1 MFDITSSKL
10 LLLGIIALLV
20 VGPKELPGLLR
31 TIGKYVGMIKRQAAE
46 FRTQFDDAMRDS
58 EIADLKKQ
66 VEDIGK
72 EASGAIKE
80 AETAFQQEMA
90 SVETETRAAIDS
102 IDAKAADPAAVF
114 TSDAVSPAAIE
125 GTKEVAQV
133 EQAVA
138 ADQAEAARTDTPDS
152 PSPGSMTPPPSPVPA
167 STASG
172 SSSAEPAKA
181 GA

>member
-46 FRTQFDDAMRDS
+46 FRAQFDEAMRES

-72 EASGAIKE
+72 EATGAIKE

-90 SVETETRAAIDS
+90 KVETETRSAIDS
-102 IDAKAADPAAVF
+102 IDATSADPAAVF

-125 GTKEVAQV
+125 GTKEVVQA
-133 EQAVA
+133 EQALA
-138 ADQAEAARTDTPDS
+138 AGQAEPDTAEAS
-152 PSPGSMTPPPSPVPA
+152 QSSPGAAETAMPGAPTPPASPATPP
-167 STASG
+167 
-172 SSSAEPAKA
+172 EPAKA

>member
-66 VEDIGK
+66 VENIGK
-72 EASGAIKE
+72 EASGAVKE
-80 AETAFQQEMA
+80 AETAFQQEM
-90 SVETETRAAIDS
+90 SRVETETRAAIDS
-102 IDAKAADPAAVF
+102 IEAKAADPAAVF

-125 GTKEVAQV
+125 GTKEVAQA

-138 ADQAEAARTDTPDS
+138 AEHAEEERRDTGAS
-152 PSPGSMTPPPSPVPA
+152 TSGEGMTPPSGGPSPTSSA
-167 STASG
+167 TA
-172 SSSAEPAKA
+172 AEPAKA

>member
-46 FRTQFDDAMRDS
+46 FRAQFDEAMRES

-72 EASGAIKE
+72 EATGAIKE

-90 SVETETRAAIDS
+90 KVETETRAAIDS

-125 GTKEVAQV
+125 GTNEVARA
-133 EQAVA
+133 EKALA
-138 ADQAEAARTDTPDS
+138 AGQTE
-152 PSPGSMTPPPSPVPA
+152 PA
-167 STASG
+167 DGEASG
-172 SSSAEPAKA
+172 SPSGTAAGAPGEPMPPAASATSEPAKA